1 MFTYSRRFTPESTPS
16 IPQVFSEEVTN
27 DDGSVSVHTSDTP
40 FESPYEGL
48 DADSFKISSQ
58 IKAGVPLRE
67 VSPRPL
73 GSSIDSV
80 DEVNAKLSEMSNAK
94 N

>member
-27 DDGSVSVHTSDTP
+27 DDGSVSVHTSDIP
-40 FESPYEGL
+40 FESPYQGL
-48 DADSFKISSQ
+48 DADSFKISAQ

-67 VSPRPL
+67 VSPTRL

-80 DEVNAKLSEMSNAK
+80 DSVNEKLTELSNSNK
-94 N
+94 